1 MNKNKLTAALKR
13 KALAAAVM
21 VAVSGSAFA
30 DVTIFGIVDLGLG
43 GDSSDKDVTMIDG
56 GEGKTIELP
65 SIWGIKGE
73 EDLGGGL
80 KASFALESD
89 LEASSGGTNRGGA
102 TLSNNGARFWA
113 RQSNI
118 SLTNDTGSLTIGRIY
133 SPAILAA
140 AAVDP
145 RSLFES
151 QSGLVQFVTIAQGVD
166 ATAIAL
172 MTDTDANNAPT
183 YDATGSTTNENSHAD
198 VFLSNAISV
207 KFTPGPLNVAVAYSF
222 GEQGGDSGA
231 NSNLHAGVT
240 YSDNGLTISGNYVQN
255 SGNNTVN
262 DSFGESQK
270 MLIGA
275 KYKMDSITLAG
286 HYMKGE
292 ANAFSSNVQASDNEG
307 IGLGVTFTQGSSE
320 FDVAF
325 YNTTNENANVSN
337 NENDEII
344 LAYRNNL
351 SKRTTL
357 YAKLCNTDRGANAP
371 AGACAGGAG
380 ESDTYY
386 GVGVFHKF

>member
-1 MNKNKLTAALKR
+1 MNKIKLTAALKR

-30 DVTIFGIVDLGLG
+30 DVTIFGIVDLGIG
-43 GDSSDKDVTMIDG
+43 GDSSDNDVTMVDG
-56 GEGKTIELP
+56 GEGRTIELP

-73 EDLGGGL
+73 EDLGNGL
-80 KASFALESD
+80 TASFALESD
-89 LEASSGGTNRGGA
+89 LEASSGGTNRGGT

-113 RQSNI
+113 RQSNV
-118 SLTNDTGSLTIGRIY
+118 SLSNDTGSISIGRIY

-140 AAVDP
+140 AAVDT
-145 RSLFES
+145 RALFES

-166 ATAIAL
+166 ATARAL
-172 MTDTDANNAPT
+172 MAGAT
-183 YDATGSTTNENSHAD
+183 DATGTTTNTNSHAD
-198 VFLSNAISV
+198 VFLSNAVSV

-222 GEQGGDSGA
+222 GEAAGDSGA

-240 YSDNGLTISGNYVQN
+240 YSDNGLTVSGNYVKN
-255 SGNNTVN
+255 SGNNTTD
-262 DSFGESQK
+262 DSYGESQK

-292 ANAFSSNVQASDNEG
+292 ANATASSVQAADNEG
-307 IGLGVTFTQGSSE
+307 YAAGVTFTQGSTE
-320 FDVAF
+320 FDLAF
-325 YNTTNENANVSN
+325 YSTKNENAGVTDA
-337 NENDEII
+337 ENDEII
-344 LAYRNNL
+344 LAFRNNL

-357 YAKLCNTDRGANAP
+357 YAKLCNTDRGLNAP
-371 AGACAGGAG
+371 AGACAGGQG

>member
-1 MNKNKLTAALKR
+1 MNKIKLTAALKR

-30 DVTIFGIVDLGLG
+30 DVTIFGIVDLGIG
-43 GDSSDKDVTMIDG
+43 GDSSDNDVTMVDG
-56 GEGKTIELP
+56 GEGRTIELP

-73 EDLGGGL
+73 EDLGNGL
-80 KASFALESD
+80 TASFALESD
-89 LEASSGGTNRGGA
+89 LEASSGGTNRGGT

-113 RQSNI
+113 RQSNV
-118 SLTNDTGSLTIGRIY
+118 SLSNDTGSISIGRIY

-140 AAVDP
+140 AAVDT
-145 RSLFES
+145 RALFES
-151 QSGLVQFVTIAQGVD
+151 QSGLVQFVAIAQGVD
-166 ATAIAL
+166 ATARAL
-172 MTDTDANNAPT
+172 MAGAT
-183 YDATGSTTNENSHAD
+183 DATGTTTNTNSHAD
-198 VFLSNAISV
+198 VFLSNAVSV

-222 GEQGGDSGA
+222 GEAAGDSGA

-240 YSDNGLTISGNYVQN
+240 YSDNGLTVSGNYVKN
-255 SGNNTVN
+255 SGNNTTD
-262 DSFGESQK
+262 DSYGESQK

-292 ANAFSSNVQASDNEG
+292 ANATASSVQAADNEG
-307 IGLGVTFTQGSSE
+307 YAAGVTFTQGSTE
-320 FDVAF
+320 FDLAF
-325 YNTTNENANVSN
+325 YSTKNENSGVTDA
-337 NENDEII
+337 ENDEII
-344 LAYRNNL
+344 LAFRNNL

-357 YAKLCNTDRGANAP
+357 YAKLCNTDRGLNAP
-371 AGACAGGAG
+371 AGACAGGQG

>member
-1 MNKNKLTAALKR
+1 MNKIKLTAALKR

-30 DVTIFGIVDLGLG
+30 DVTIFGIVDLGIG
-43 GDSSDKDVTMIDG
+43 GDSSDNDVTMVDG
-56 GEGKTIELP
+56 GEGRTIELP

-73 EDLGGGL
+73 EDLGNGL
-80 KASFALESD
+80 TASFALESD
-89 LEASSGGTNRGGA
+89 LEASSGGTNRGGT

-113 RQSNI
+113 RQSNV
-118 SLTNDTGSLTIGRIY
+118 SLSNDTGSISIGRIY

-140 AAVDP
+140 AAVDT
-145 RSLFES
+145 RALFES

-166 ATAIAL
+166 ATARAL
-172 MTDTDANNAPT
+172 MAGAT
-183 YDATGSTTNENSHAD
+183 DATGTTTNTNSHAD
-198 VFLSNAISV
+198 VFLSNAVSV

-222 GEQGGDSGA
+222 GEAAGDSGA

-240 YSDNGLTISGNYVQN
+240 YSDNGLTISGNYVKN
-255 SGNNTVN
+255 SGNNTTD
-262 DSFGESQK
+262 DSYGESQK

-292 ANAFSSNVQASDNEG
+292 ANATASSVQAADNEG
-307 IGLGVTFTQGSSE
+307 YAAGVTFTQGSTE
-320 FDVAF
+320 FDLAF
-325 YNTTNENANVSN
+325 YSTKNENSGVTDA
-337 NENDEII
+337 ENDEII
-344 LAYRNNL
+344 LAFRNNL

-357 YAKLCNTDRGANAP
+357 YAKLCNTDRGLNAP
-371 AGACAGGAG
+371 AGACAGGQG

>member
-1 MNKNKLTAALKR
+1 MNKIKLTAALKR

-30 DVTIFGIVDLGLG
+30 DVTIFGIVDLGIG
-43 GDSSDKDVTMIDG
+43 GDSSDNDVTMVDG
-56 GEGKTIELP
+56 GEGRTIELP

-73 EDLGGGL
+73 EDLGNGL
-80 KASFALESD
+80 TASFALESD
-89 LEASSGGTNRGGA
+89 LEASSGGTNRGGT

-113 RQSNI
+113 RQSNVSLSNDMGSI
-118 SLTNDTGSLTIGRIY
+118 SIGRIY

-140 AAVDP
+140 AAVDT
-145 RSLFES
+145 RALFES

-166 ATAIAL
+166 ATARAL
-172 MTDTDANNAPT
+172 MAGAT
-183 YDATGSTTNENSHAD
+183 DATGTTTNTNSHAD
-198 VFLSNAISV
+198 VFLSNAVSV

-222 GEQGGDSGA
+222 GEAAGDSGA

-240 YSDNGLTISGNYVQN
+240 YSDNGLTVSGNYVKN
-255 SGNNTVN
+255 SGNNTTD
-262 DSFGESQK
+262 DSYGESQK

-292 ANAFSSNVQASDNEG
+292 ANATASSVQAADNEG
-307 IGLGVTFTQGSSE
+307 YAAGVTFTQGSTE
-320 FDVAF
+320 FDLAF
-325 YNTTNENANVSN
+325 YSTKNENSGVTDA
-337 NENDEII
+337 ENDEII
-344 LAYRNNL
+344 LAFRNNL

-357 YAKLCNTDRGANAP
+357 YAKLCNTDRGLNAP
-371 AGACAGGAG
+371 AGACAGGQG

>member
-30 DVTIFGIVDLGLG
+30 DVTIFGIVDLGIG
-43 GDSSDKDVTMIDG
+43 GDSSDNDVTMVDG
-56 GEGKTIELP
+56 GEGRTIELP

-73 EDLGGGL
+73 EDLGNGL
-80 KASFALESD
+80 TASFALESD
-89 LEASSGGTNRGGA
+89 LEASSGGTNRGGT

-113 RQSNI
+113 RQSNV
-118 SLTNDTGSLTIGRIY
+118 SLSNDTGSISIGRIY

-140 AAVDP
+140 AAVDT
-145 RSLFES
+145 RALFES

-166 ATAIAL
+166 ATARAL
-172 MTDTDANNAPT
+172 MSGAT
-183 YDATGSTTNENSHAD
+183 DATGTTTNTNSHAD
-198 VFLSNAISV
+198 VFLSNAVSV

-222 GEQGGDSGA
+222 GEAAGDSGA

-240 YSDNGLTISGNYVQN
+240 YSDNGLTVSGNYVKN
-255 SGNNTVN
+255 SGNNTTD
-262 DSFGESQK
+262 DSYGESQK

-292 ANAFSSNVQASDNEG
+292 ANATASSVQAADNEG
-307 IGLGVTFTQGSSE
+307 YAAGVTFTQGSTE
-320 FDVAF
+320 FDLAF
-325 YNTTNENANVSN
+325 YSTKNENSGVTDA
-337 NENDEII
+337 ENDEII
-344 LAYRNNL
+344 LAFRNNL

-357 YAKLCNTDRGANAP
+357 YAKLCNTDRGLNAP
-371 AGACAGGAG
+371 AGACAGGQG

>member
-1 MNKNKLTAALKR
+1 MNKIKLTAALKR

-30 DVTIFGIVDLGLG
+30 DVTIFGIVDLGIG
-43 GDSSDKDVTMIDG
+43 GDSSDNDVTMVDG
-56 GEGKTIELP
+56 GEGRTIELP

-73 EDLGGGL
+73 EDLGNGL
-80 KASFALESD
+80 TASFALESD
-89 LEASSGGTNRGGA
+89 LEASSGGTNRGGT

-113 RQSNI
+113 RQSNV
-118 SLTNDTGSLTIGRIY
+118 SLSNDTGSITIGRIY

-140 AAVDP
+140 AAVDT
-145 RSLFES
+145 RALFES

-166 ATAIAL
+166 ATARAL
-172 MTDTDANNAPT
+172 MAGAT
-183 YDATGSTTNENSHAD
+183 DATGSTTNTNSHAD
-198 VFLSNAISV
+198 VFLSNAVSV

-222 GEQGGDSGA
+222 GEAAGDSGA
-231 NSNLHAGVT
+231 NSNMHAGVT
-240 YSDNGLTISGNYVQN
+240 YSDNGLTISGNYVKN
-255 SGNNTVN
+255 SGNNTTD
-262 DSFGESQK
+262 DSYGESQK

-292 ANAFSSNVQASDNEG
+292 ANATASSVQAADNEG
-307 IGLGVTFTQGSSE
+307 YAAGVTFTQGSTE
-320 FDVAF
+320 FDLAF
-325 YNTTNENANVSN
+325 YSTKNENSGVTDA
-337 NENDEII
+337 ENDEII
-344 LAYRNNL
+344 LAFRNNL

-357 YAKLCNTDRGANAP
+357 YAKLCNTDRGLNAP
-371 AGACAGGAG
+371 AGACAGGQG

>member
-1 MNKNKLTAALKR
+1 MNKIKLTAALKR

-30 DVTIFGIVDLGLG
+30 DVTIFGIVDLGIG
-43 GDSSDKDVTMIDG
+43 GDSSDNDVTMVDG
-56 GEGKTIELP
+56 GEGRTIELP

-73 EDLGGGL
+73 EDLGNGL
-80 KASFALESD
+80 TASFALESD
-89 LEASSGGTNRGGA
+89 LEASSGGTNRGGT

-113 RQSNI
+113 RQSNV
-118 SLTNDTGSLTIGRIY
+118 SLSNDTGSISIGRIY

-140 AAVDP
+140 AAVDT
-145 RSLFES
+145 RALFES

-166 ATAIAL
+166 ATARAL
-172 MTDTDANNAPT
+172 MSDAT
-183 YDATGSTTNENSHAD
+183 DATGTTTNTNSHAD
-198 VFLSNAISV
+198 VFLSNAVSV

-222 GEQGGDSGA
+222 GEAAGDSGA

-240 YSDNGLTISGNYVQN
+240 YSDNGLTVSGNYVKN
-255 SGNNTVN
+255 SGNNTTD
-262 DSFGESQK
+262 DSYGESQK

-292 ANAFSSNVQASDNEG
+292 ANATASSVQAADNEG
-307 IGLGVTFTQGSSE
+307 YAAGVTFTQGSTE
-320 FDVAF
+320 FDLAF
-325 YNTTNENANVSN
+325 YSTKNENSGVTDA
-337 NENDEII
+337 ENDEII
-344 LAYRNNL
+344 LAFRNNL

-357 YAKLCNTDRGANAP
+357 YAKLCNTDRGLNAP
-371 AGACAGGAG
+371 AGACAGGQG

>member
-1 MNKNKLTAALKR
+1 MNKIKLTAALKR

-30 DVTIFGIVDLGLG
+30 DVTIFGIVDLGIG
-43 GDSSDKDVTMIDG
+43 GDSSDNDVTMVDG
-56 GEGKTIELP
+56 GEGRTIELP

-73 EDLGGGL
+73 EDLGNGL
-80 KASFALESD
+80 TASFALESD
-89 LEASSGGTNRGGA
+89 LEASSGGTNRGGT

-113 RQSNI
+113 RQSNV
-118 SLTNDTGSLTIGRIY
+118 SLSNDTGSISIGRIY

-140 AAVDP
+140 AAVDT
-145 RSLFES
+145 RALFES

-166 ATAIAL
+166 ATARAL
-172 MTDTDANNAPT
+172 MAGAT
-183 YDATGSTTNENSHAD
+183 DATGTTTNTNSHAD
-198 VFLSNAISV
+198 VFLSNAVSV

-222 GEQGGDSGA
+222 GEAAGDSGA

-240 YSDNGLTISGNYVQN
+240 YSDNGLTVSGNYVKN
-255 SGNNTVN
+255 SGNNTTD
-262 DSFGESQK
+262 DSYGESQK

-292 ANAFSSNVQASDNEG
+292 ANATASSVQAADNEG
-307 IGLGVTFTQGSSE
+307 YAAGVTFTQGSTE
-320 FDVAF
+320 FDLAF
-325 YNTTNENANVSN
+325 YSTKNENSGVTDA
-337 NENDEII
+337 ENDEII
-344 LAYRNNL
+344 LAFRNNL

-357 YAKLCNTDRGANAP
+357 YAKLCNTDRGLNAP
-371 AGACAGGAG
+371 AGACAGGQG